1 MKSRKMAKL
10 FTLLTSILI
19 IVSCSSRK
27 ATIVKEDTKITTD
40 SIAIVKTDSVST
52 TTNNIKIIE
61 NISEFEIKSL
71 HDSLP
76 IVIDGTS
83 YYNAVIK
90 YKKQNKVLIDT
101 SKKIESKKALKTIVK
116 KKQESKKTKDKV
128 IDKKANYF
136 VYLWLLIIPIGII
149 IYREL
154 KKKIFL

>member
-1 MKSRKMAKL
+1 MAKL
-10 FTLLTSILI
+10 FTLLTSILL

-27 ATIVKEDTKITTD
+27 VAIVKEDTKITID
-40 SIAIVKTDSVST
+40 STATVKTDSVST
-52 TTNNIKIIE
+52 TTNNIKIVE
-61 NISEFEIKSL
+61 NVSELEIKPL

-116 KKQESKKTKDKV
+116 KKKESKKTKDKIV
-128 IDKKANYF
+128 DKKANYF
-136 VYLWLLIIPIGII
+136 VYLWLLLIPVGMY
-149 IYREL
+149 IYRQI
-154 KKKIFL
+154 KNKIFL

>member
-1 MKSRKMAKL
+1 MAKL
-10 FTLLTSILI
+10 FTLLTSILL

-52 TTNNIKIIE
+52 TTNNIKIID
-61 NISEFEIKSL
+61 NVSEFEIKPL

-90 YKKQNKVLIDT
+90 YKKQNKVLIDI
-101 SKKIESKKALKTIVK
+101 SKKIESKKALKTTVK

-128 IDKKANYF
+128 VDKKANYF

>member
-1 MKSRKMAKL
+1 MTKL
-10 FTLLTSILI
+10 FTLLTSILLI
-19 IVSCSSRK
+19 ASCASRK
-27 ATIVKEDTKITTD
+27 VDLSKTSVNTKID
-40 SIAIVKTDSVST
+40 SVVVVKTDSSVVTQS
-52 TTNNIKIIE
+52 NIVNTEKLE
-61 NISEFEIKSL
+61 EFEIKPL

-90 YKKQNKVLIDT
+90 YKKQNKVLVDT
-101 SKKIESKKALKTIVK
+101 SKKTESKKALKTISK

-128 IDKKANYF
+128 VDKKTNYF

>member
-1 MKSRKMAKL
+1 MAKL
-10 FTLLTSILI
+10 FTLLTSILL

-61 NISEFEIKSL
+61 NVSEFEIKPL

-101 SKKIESKKALKTIVK
+101 SKKIESKKTLKTIVK

-128 IDKKANYF
+128 VDKKANYF